1 MGPVATPGTVDQG
14 RPPGRVAFAILGS
27 MVWDLH
33 ASQCKWIVVDVYE
46 VTRQIW
52 WAVDLLS

>member
-1 MGPVATPGTVDQG
+1 MGPVATSGTVDQG
-14 RPPGRVAFAILGS
+14 RPPGRVVSAILGS

-33 ASQCKWIVVDVYE
+33 AIQCKWIVVDVYE